1 MDGEEILA
9 AFDSCSSTTLIHREL
24 VDEGR
29 IKVIKT
35 QDNSNIK
42 GIGGMTKGKVV
53 TMDLT
58 NRYGTRIRINASVVD
73 EIATL
78 KKKDKARFE
87 LLTEESAEEVKRQE
101 GYKNITKDNFQQVP
115 GGKIQM
121 LLGLD
126 IGNDFF
132 PREISTFRSGLK
144 VLEHRMKISGSK
156 RFLGF
161 SGSFPA
167 HFVSMYSQKDHPRA
181 LLMQECPQQLKEEEK
196 SVFEDLPLYK
206 IRGSNDSIE

>member
-1 MDGEEILA
+1 
-9 AFDSCSSTTLIHREL
+9 
-24 VDEGR
+24 
-29 IKVIKT
+29 
-35 QDNSNIK
+35 
-42 GIGGMTKGKVV
+42 MTKGKVV
-53 TMDLT
+53 TMEIT

-78 KKKDKARFE
+78 KKKDKARFD
-87 LLTEESAEEVKRQE
+87 LLTEESAEEVKRNK
-101 GYKNITKDNFQQVP
+101 GYENITKDNFQQVP

-144 VLEHRMKISGSK
+144 ISEHRMKLSDPK
-156 RFLGF
+156 RYLGF

-196 SVFEDLPLYK
+196 SVFRRPASVQNQ
-206 IRGSNDSIE
+206 R

>member
-1 MDGEEILA
+1 MSL
-9 AFDSCSSTTLIHREL
+9 EL
-24 VDEGR
+24 
-29 IKVIKT
+29 
-35 QDNSNIK
+35 S
-42 GIGGMTKGKVV
+42 
-53 TMDLT
+53 

-87 LLTEESAEEVKRQE
+87 LLTEESAEEVKHIE
-101 GYKNITKDNFQQVP
+101 GYENVTKENFQQVP

-132 PREISTFRSGLK
+132 PREVSTYRSGLK
-144 VLEHRMKISGSK
+144 VSEHRMKLFDTK
-156 RFLGF
+156 RYLGF

-167 HFVSMYSQKDHPRA
+167 HFVSMYSPDDHPKA
-181 LLMQECPQQLKEEEK
+181 LLLQECPQQLKEEEK
-196 SVFEDLPLYK
+196 SVFQKPASAK
-206 IRGSNDSIE
+206 TQR